1 MTEGQIFHFNLP
13 IISFL
18 AKGGI
23 LIIPILF
30 CSVIALTIVLERLYS
45 SRKLRIKNPDDLIT
59 KVKRALNKK
68 GIDKALFIAENSKNP
83 LGRVLK
89 EGIKRYRAGKDK
101 ECIERAMASA
111 AEREIRELER
121 YLSALSTVGN
131 IAPLLGLL
139 GTVTGMIKA
148 FMVIERLGGRVNA
161 SVLAGGI
168 WEAMLTTALG
178 LSVAIPTI
186 VAHNYLVSRVRNFT
200 ALLQEKLNEFLEVL
214 DDKA

>member
-1 MTEGQIFHFNLP
+1 MMEGQIFHFNLP

-23 LIIPILF
+23 LVIPILF
-30 CSVIALTIVLERLYS
+30 CSVIALTIVLERLYRF
-45 SRKLRIKNPDDLIT
+45 RKLRIKNPDLIAR
-59 KVKRALNKK
+59 VKKALNEK
-68 GIDKALFIAENSKNP
+68 GVDEALFIAENSKNP

-89 EGIKRYRAGKDK
+89 EGIKRYRAGK
-101 ECIERAMASA
+101 EPMERAMASA
-111 AEREIRELER
+111 AEREIRGLER
-121 YLSALSTVGN
+121 YLPALSTVGN

-186 VAHNYLVSRVRNFT
+186 VAHNYLVSKLRNFT
-200 ALLQEKLNEFLEVL
+200 AVLQERLNEFLEVL

>member
-1 MTEGQIFHFNLP
+1 MGSQIFHFNLP

-23 LIIPILF
+23 LVIPILF
-30 CSVIALTIVLERLYS
+30 CSIIALTIVLERLYRF
-45 SRKLRIKNPDDLIT
+45 RKLRIKNPDLIVM
-59 KVKRALNKK
+59 VKKALNEK
-68 GIDKALFIAENSKNP
+68 GVDEALFIVENSKNP

-89 EGIKRYRAGKDK
+89 EGIKKYQAGKK
-101 ECIERAMASA
+101 EMERAMTFA
-111 AEREIRELER
+111 AEKEIRELEK
-121 YLSALSTVGN
+121 YLPALSTIGDV
-131 IAPLLGLL
+131 APLLGLL

-148 FMVIERLGGRVNA
+148 FMVIERLGGKVNA

-186 VAHNYLVSRVRNFT
+186 VAHNYLVSKLRNFT
-200 ALLQEKLNEFLEVL
+200 ADLQEKLNEFLEIL

>member
-1 MTEGQIFHFNLP
+1 MMEGQIFHFNLP

-23 LIIPILF
+23 LVIPILF
-30 CSVIALTIVLERLYS
+30 CSVVALTIVLERLYRF
-45 SRKLRIKNPDDLIT
+45 RKLRIKNPDLIAR
-59 KVKRALNKK
+59 VKKALNEK
-68 GIDKALFIAENSKNP
+68 GVDEALFIAENSKNP

-89 EGIKRYRAGKDK
+89 EGIKRYRAGK
-101 ECIERAMASA
+101 ESMERAMASA
-111 AEREIRELER
+111 AEREIRGLER
-121 YLSALSTVGN
+121 YLPALSTVGN

-139 GTVTGMIKA
+139 GTVTGMIRA

-186 VAHNYLVSRVRNFT
+186 VAHNYLVSKLRNFT
-200 ALLQEKLNEFLEVL
+200 AVLQERLNEFLEVL

>member
-1 MTEGQIFHFNLP
+1 MMESQIFHFNLP

-23 LIIPILF
+23 LVIPILF
-30 CSVIALTIVLERLYS
+30 CSVIALTIVLERLYRF
-45 SRKLRIKNPDDLIT
+45 RKLRIKNPDLIA
-59 KVKRALNKK
+59 KVKKALNEK
-68 GIDKALFIAENSKNP
+68 GVDEALFILENSKNP

-89 EGIKRYRAGKDK
+89 EGIKRYQAGR
-101 ECIERAMASA
+101 EEIERAMAFA
-111 AEREIRELER
+111 AEREIRELEK
-121 YLSALSTVGN
+121 YLPALSTIGD

-148 FMVIERLGGRVNA
+148 FMVIERLGGKVNA

-186 VAHNYLVSRVRNFT
+186 VAHNYLVSKLRNFT
-200 ALLQEKLNEFLEVL
+200 AELQEKLNEFLE
-214 DDKA
+214 DIK

>member
-1 MTEGQIFHFNLP
+1 MMEGQIFHFNLP

-23 LIIPILF
+23 LVIPILF
-30 CSVIALTIVLERLYS
+30 CSVVALTIVLERLYRF
-45 SRKLRIKNPDDLIT
+45 RKLRIKNPDLIAR
-59 KVKRALNKK
+59 VKKALNEK
-68 GIDKALFIAENSKNP
+68 GVDEALFIAENSKNP

-89 EGIKRYRAGKDK
+89 EGIKRYRAGK
-101 ECIERAMASA
+101 ESMERAMAFA

-121 YLSALSTVGN
+121 YLPALSTVGN

-186 VAHNYLVSRVRNFT
+186 VAHNYLVSKLRNFT
-200 ALLQEKLNEFLEVL
+200 AVLQERLNEFLEIL

>member
-1 MTEGQIFHFNLP
+1 MMEGQIFHFNLP

-23 LIIPILF
+23 LVIPILF
-30 CSVIALTIVLERLYS
+30 CSVVALTIVLERLYRF
-45 SRKLRIKNPDDLIT
+45 RKLRIKNPDLIAR
-59 KVKRALNKK
+59 VKKALNEK
-68 GIDKALFIAENSKNP
+68 GVDEALFIAENSKNP

-89 EGIKRYRAGKDK
+89 EGIKRYRAGK
-101 ECIERAMASA
+101 EPMERAMAFA
-111 AEREIRELER
+111 AEREIRGLER
-121 YLSALSTVGN
+121 YLPALSTVGN

-186 VAHNYLVSRVRNFT
+186 VAHNYLVSKLRNFT
-200 ALLQEKLNEFLEVL
+200 AVLQERLNEFLEIL

>member
-1 MTEGQIFHFNLP
+1 MMGNQIFHFNLP

-23 LIIPILF
+23 LVIPILF
-30 CSVIALTIVLERLYS
+30 CSIIALTIVLERLYRF
-45 SRKLRIKNPDDLIT
+45 RKLRIKNPDLIIM
-59 KVKRALNKK
+59 VKKALNEK
-68 GIDKALFIAENSKNP
+68 GIDEALFIVENSKNP
-83 LGRVLK
+83 LGRILK
-89 EGIKRYRAGKDK
+89 EGIKKYQAGKK
-101 ECIERAMASA
+101 EMERAMTFA
-111 AEREIRELER
+111 AEKEIRELEK
-121 YLSALSTVGN
+121 YLPALFTIGDV
-131 IAPLLGLL
+131 APLLGLL

-186 VAHNYLVSRVRNFT
+186 VAHNYLVSKLRNFT
-200 ALLQEKLNEFLEVL
+200 AVLQERLNEFLEIL

>member
-1 MTEGQIFHFNLP
+1 MMGSQIFHFNLP

-23 LIIPILF
+23 LVIPILF
-30 CSVIALTIVLERLYS
+30 CSIIALTIVLERLYRF
-45 SRKLRIKNPDDLIT
+45 RKLRIKNPDLIIM
-59 KVKRALNKK
+59 VKKALNEK
-68 GIDKALFIAENSKNP
+68 GVDEALFIVENSKNP
-83 LGRVLK
+83 LGRILK
-89 EGIKRYRAGKDK
+89 EGIKKYQAGKK
-101 ECIERAMASA
+101 EMERAMTFA
-111 AEREIRELER
+111 AEKEIRELEK
-121 YLSALSTVGN
+121 YLPALSTIGDV
-131 IAPLLGLL
+131 APLLGLL

-148 FMVIERLGGRVNA
+148 FMVIERLGGKVNA

-186 VAHNYLVSRVRNFT
+186 VAHNYLVSKLRNFT
-200 ALLQEKLNEFLEVL
+200 ADLQEKLNEFLEIL

>member
-1 MTEGQIFHFNLP
+1 MMGNQIFHFNLP

-23 LIIPILF
+23 LVIPILF
-30 CSVIALTIVLERLYS
+30 CSIIALTIVLERLYRF
-45 SRKLRIKNPDDLIT
+45 RKLRIKNPDLIIM
-59 KVKRALNKK
+59 VKKALNEK
-68 GIDKALFIAENSKNP
+68 GIDEALFIVENSKNP

-89 EGIKRYRAGKDK
+89 EGIKKYQAGKK
-101 ECIERAMASA
+101 EMERAMTFA
-111 AEREIRELER
+111 AEKEIRELEK
-121 YLSALSTVGN
+121 YLPALSTIGDV
-131 IAPLLGLL
+131 APLLGLL

-148 FMVIERLGGRVNA
+148 FMVIERLGGKVNA

-186 VAHNYLVSRVRNFT
+186 VAHNYLVSKLRNFT
-200 ALLQEKLNEFLEVL
+200 ADLQEKLNEFLEIL

>member
-1 MTEGQIFHFNLP
+1 MGSQIFHFNLP

-23 LIIPILF
+23 LVIPILF
-30 CSVIALTIVLERLYS
+30 CSIIALTIVLERLYRF
-45 SRKLRIKNPDDLIT
+45 RKLRIKNPDLIIM
-59 KVKRALNKK
+59 VKKALNEK
-68 GIDKALFIAENSKNP
+68 GIDEALFIVENSKNP
-83 LGRVLK
+83 LGRILK
-89 EGIKRYRAGKDK
+89 EGIKKYQAGKK
-101 ECIERAMASA
+101 EMERAMTFA
-111 AEREIRELER
+111 AEKEIRELEK
-121 YLSALSTVGN
+121 YLPALSTIGDV
-131 IAPLLGLL
+131 APLLGLL

-148 FMVIERLGGRVNA
+148 FMVIERLGGKVNA

-186 VAHNYLVSRVRNFT
+186 VAHNYLVSKLRNFT
-200 ALLQEKLNEFLEVL
+200 ADLQEKLNEFLEIL

>member
-1 MTEGQIFHFNLP
+1 M
-13 IISFL
+13 ISFL

-23 LIIPILF
+23 LVIPILF
-30 CSVIALTIVLERLYS
+30 CSVVALTIVLERLYRF
-45 SRKLRIKNPDDLIT
+45 RKLRIKNPDLPARVQ
-59 KVKRALNKK
+59 KALNEK
-68 GIDKALFIAENSKNP
+68 GIDEALFIAENSKNP

-89 EGIKRYRAGKDK
+89 EGIKRYRAGK
-101 ECIERAMASA
+101 ESMERAMASA
-111 AEREIRELER
+111 AEREIRGLER
-121 YLSALSTVGN
+121 YLPALSTVGN

-186 VAHNYLVSRVRNFT
+186 VAHNYLVSKLRNFT
-200 ALLQEKLNEFLEVL
+200 AVLQERLNEFLEIL

>member
-1 MTEGQIFHFNLP
+1 MEGQIFHFNLP

-23 LIIPILF
+23 LVIPILF
-30 CSVIALTIVLERLYS
+30 CSVVALTIVLERLYRF
-45 SRKLRIKNPDDLIT
+45 RKLRIKNPDLIAR
-59 KVKRALNKK
+59 VKKALNEK
-68 GIDKALFIAENSKNP
+68 GVDEALFIAENSKNP

-89 EGIKRYRAGKDK
+89 EGIKRYRAGK
-101 ECIERAMASA
+101 ESMERAMASA
-111 AEREIRELER
+111 AEREIRGLER
-121 YLSALSTVGN
+121 YLPALSTVGN

-186 VAHNYLVSRVRNFT
+186 VAHNYLVSKLRNFT
-200 ALLQEKLNEFLEVL
+200 AVLQERLNEFLEIL

>member
-1 MTEGQIFHFNLP
+1 MEGQIFHFNLP

-23 LIIPILF
+23 LVIPILF
-30 CSVIALTIVLERLYS
+30 CSVVALTIVLERLYRF
-45 SRKLRIKNPDDLIT
+45 RKLRIKNPDLIAR
-59 KVKRALNKK
+59 VKKALNEK
-68 GIDKALFIAENSKNP
+68 GVDEALFIAENSKNP

-89 EGIKRYRAGKDK
+89 EGIKRYRAGK
-101 ECIERAMASA
+101 EPMERAMAFA

-121 YLSALSTVGN
+121 YLPALSTVGN

-186 VAHNYLVSRVRNFT
+186 VAHNYLVSKLRNFT
-200 ALLQEKLNEFLEVL
+200 AVLQERLNEFLEIL

>member
-1 MTEGQIFHFNLP
+1 MMGNQIFHFNLP

-23 LIIPILF
+23 LVIPILF
-30 CSVIALTIVLERLYS
+30 CSIIALTIVLERLYRF
-45 SRKLRIKNPDDLIT
+45 RKLRIKNPDLIIM
-59 KVKRALNKK
+59 VKKALNEK
-68 GIDKALFIAENSKNP
+68 GIDEALFIVENSKNP
-83 LGRVLK
+83 LGRILK
-89 EGIKRYRAGKDK
+89 EGIKKYQAGKK
-101 ECIERAMASA
+101 EMERAMTFA
-111 AEREIRELER
+111 AEKEIRELEK
-121 YLSALSTVGN
+121 YLPALSTIGDV
-131 IAPLLGLL
+131 APLLGLL

-148 FMVIERLGGRVNA
+148 FMVIERLGGKVNA

-186 VAHNYLVSRVRNFT
+186 VAYNYLVSKLRNFT
-200 ALLQEKLNEFLEVL
+200 ADLQEKLNEFLEIL

>member
-1 MTEGQIFHFNLP
+1 MGGQIFHFNLP

-23 LIIPILF
+23 LVIPILF
-30 CSVIALTIVLERLYS
+30 CSVVALTLVLERLYRF
-45 SRKLRIKNPDDLIT
+45 RKLRIKNPDLIAR
-59 KVKRALNKK
+59 VKKALNEK
-68 GIDKALFIAENSKNP
+68 GVDEALFIAENSKNP

-89 EGIKRYRAGKDK
+89 EGIKRYRAGK
-101 ECIERAMASA
+101 ESMERAMASA
-111 AEREIRELER
+111 AQREIRGLER
-121 YLSALSTVGN
+121 YLPALSTVGN

-186 VAHNYLVSRVRNFT
+186 VAHNYLVSKLRNFT
-200 ALLQEKLNEFLEVL
+200 AVLQERLNEFLEIL

>member
-1 MTEGQIFHFNLP
+1 MGSQIFHFNLP

-23 LIIPILF
+23 LVIPILF
-30 CSVIALTIVLERLYS
+30 CSIIALTIVLERLYRF
-45 SRKLRIKNPDDLIT
+45 RKLRIKNPDLIIM
-59 KVKRALNKK
+59 VKKALNEK
-68 GIDKALFIAENSKNP
+68 GIDEALFIVENSKNP

-89 EGIKRYRAGKDK
+89 EGIKKYQAGKK
-101 ECIERAMASA
+101 EMERAMTFA
-111 AEREIRELER
+111 AEKEIRELEK
-121 YLSALSTVGN
+121 YLPALSTIGDV
-131 IAPLLGLL
+131 APLLGLL

-148 FMVIERLGGRVNA
+148 FMVIERLGGKVNA

-186 VAHNYLVSRVRNFT
+186 VAHNYLVSKLRNFT
-200 ALLQEKLNEFLEVL
+200 ADLQEKLNEFLEIL

>member
-1 MTEGQIFHFNLP
+1 MMEGQIFHFNLP

-23 LIIPILF
+23 LVIPILF
-30 CSVIALTIVLERLYS
+30 CSIVALTIVLERLYRF
-45 SRKLRIKNPDDLIT
+45 RKLRIKNPDLIAR
-59 KVKRALNKK
+59 VKKALNEK
-68 GIDKALFIAENSKNP
+68 GIDEALFIAENSKNP

-89 EGIKRYRAGKDK
+89 EGIKRYRAGK
-101 ECIERAMASA
+101 ESMERAMAFA
-111 AEREIRELER
+111 AEKEIRELER
-121 YLSALSTVGN
+121 YLPALSTVGN

-186 VAHNYLVSRVRNFT
+186 VAHNYLISKLRNFT
-200 ALLQEKLNEFLEVL
+200 AVLQERLNEFLETL

>member
-1 MTEGQIFHFNLP
+1 MMGSQIFHFNLP

-23 LIIPILF
+23 LVIPILF
-30 CSVIALTIVLERLYS
+30 CSIIALTIVLERLYRF
-45 SRKLRIKNPDDLIT
+45 RKLRIKNPDLIIM
-59 KVKRALNKK
+59 VKKALNEK
-68 GIDKALFIAENSKNP
+68 GIDEALFIVENSKNP

-89 EGIKRYRAGKDK
+89 EGIKKYQAGKK
-101 ECIERAMASA
+101 EMERAMTFA
-111 AEREIRELER
+111 AEKEIRELEK
-121 YLSALSTVGN
+121 YLPALSTIGDV
-131 IAPLLGLL
+131 APLLGLL

-148 FMVIERLGGRVNA
+148 FMVIERLGGKVNA

-186 VAHNYLVSRVRNFT
+186 VAHNYLVSKLRNFT
-200 ALLQEKLNEFLEVL
+200 ADLQEKLNEFLEIL

>member
-1 MTEGQIFHFNLP
+1 MMGNQIFHFNLP

-23 LIIPILF
+23 LVIPILF
-30 CSVIALTIVLERLYS
+30 CSIIALTIVLERLYRF
-45 SRKLRIKNPDDLIT
+45 RKLRIKNPDLIIM
-59 KVKRALNKK
+59 VKKALNEK
-68 GIDKALFIAENSKNP
+68 GVDEALFIVENSKNP
-83 LGRVLK
+83 LGRILK
-89 EGIKRYRAGKDK
+89 EGIKKYQAGKK
-101 ECIERAMASA
+101 EMERAMTFA
-111 AEREIRELER
+111 AEKEIRELEK
-121 YLSALSTVGN
+121 YLPALFTIGDV
-131 IAPLLGLL
+131 APLLGLL

-148 FMVIERLGGRVNA
+148 FMVIERLGGKVNA

-186 VAHNYLVSRVRNFT
+186 VAHNYLVSKLRNFT
-200 ALLQEKLNEFLEVL
+200 ADLQEKLNEFLEIL

>member
-1 MTEGQIFHFNLP
+1 MMEGQILHSNLP

-23 LIIPILF
+23 LVIPILF
-30 CSVIALTIVLERLYS
+30 CSVVALTIVLERLYRF
-45 SRKLRIKNPDDLIT
+45 RKLRIKNPDLIAR
-59 KVKRALNKK
+59 VKKALNEK
-68 GIDKALFIAENSKNP
+68 GVDEALFITENSKNP

-89 EGIKRYRAGKDK
+89 EGIKRYRAGK
-101 ECIERAMASA
+101 ECMERAMASA
-111 AEREIRELER
+111 AEREIRGLER
-121 YLSALSTVGN
+121 YLPALSTVGN

-186 VAHNYLVSRVRNFT
+186 VAYNYLVSKLRNFT
-200 ALLQEKLNEFLEVL
+200 AVLQERLNEFLEIL

>member
-1 MTEGQIFHFNLP
+1 MMEGQIFHFNLP

-23 LIIPILF
+23 LVIPILF
-30 CSVIALTIVLERLYS
+30 CSVVALTIVLERLYRF
-45 SRKLRIKNPDDLIT
+45 RKLRIKNPDLIA
-59 KVKRALNKK
+59 KVKRALNEK
-68 GIDKALFIAENSKNP
+68 GIDEALLIAENTKNP

-89 EGIKRYRAGKDK
+89 EGIKRYHSGKEEMEK
-101 ECIERAMASA
+101 AMTFA

-121 YLSALSTVGN
+121 YLPALSTVGN

-186 VAHNYLVSRVRNFT
+186 VAHNYLISKLRDFT
-200 ALLQEKLNEFLEVL
+200 AVLQERLNEFLEIL

>member
-1 MTEGQIFHFNLP
+1 MMEGKIFHFNLP

-23 LIIPILF
+23 LVIPILF
-30 CSVIALTIVLERLYS
+30 CSVIAITIVLERLYRF
-45 SRKLRIKNPDDLIT
+45 RKLRIKNPDLIAR
-59 KVKRALNKK
+59 VKRALNEK
-68 GIDKALFIAENSKNP
+68 GVDEALFVAENSKNP

-89 EGIKRYRAGKDK
+89 EGIKRYRAGK
-101 ECIERAMASA
+101 EPMERAMAFA

-121 YLSALSTVGN
+121 YLPALSTVGN

-186 VAHNYLVSRVRNFT
+186 VAHNYLVSKLRNFT
-200 ALLQEKLNEFLEVL
+200 AVLQERLNEFLEIL

>member
-1 MTEGQIFHFNLP
+1 MMEGQIFHFNLP

-23 LIIPILF
+23 LVIPILF
-30 CSVIALTIVLERLYS
+30 CSVVALTIVLERLYRF
-45 SRKLRIKNPDDLIT
+45 RKLRIKNPDLIAR
-59 KVKRALNKK
+59 VKKALNEK
-68 GIDKALFIAENSKNP
+68 GVDEALFIAENSKNP

-89 EGIKRYRAGKDK
+89 EGIKRYRAGK
-101 ECIERAMASA
+101 ESMERAMASA
-111 AEREIRELER
+111 AEREIRGLER
-121 YLSALSTVGN
+121 YLPALSTVGN

-186 VAHNYLVSRVRNFT
+186 VAHNYLVSKLRNFT
-200 ALLQEKLNEFLEVL
+200 AVLQERLNEFLEIL

>member
-1 MTEGQIFHFNLP
+1 MGSQIFHFNLP

-23 LIIPILF
+23 LVIPILF
-30 CSVIALTIVLERLYS
+30 CSVVALTIILERLYKF
-45 SRKLRIKNPDDLIT
+45 RKLRIKNPDLIVM
-59 KVKRALNKK
+59 VKRALNEK
-68 GIDKALFIAENSKNP
+68 GIDEALSIVENNKNP

-89 EGIKRYRAGKDK
+89 EGIKKYQAGR
-101 ECIERAMASA
+101 EEMERAMTFA
-111 AEREIRELER
+111 AEKEIKELEK
-121 YLSALSTVGN
+121 YLPALSTIGDV
-131 IAPLLGLL
+131 APLLGLL

-148 FMVIERLGGRVNA
+148 FMVIERLGGKVNA

-186 VAHNYLVSRVRNFT
+186 VAHNYLVSKLRNFT
-200 ALLQEKLNEFLEVL
+200 ADLQEKLNEFLEIL

>member
-1 MTEGQIFHFNLP
+1 M
-13 IISFL
+13 ISFL

-23 LIIPILF
+23 LVIPILF
-30 CSVIALTIVLERLYS
+30 CSVVALTIVLERLYRF
-45 SRKLRIKNPDDLIT
+45 RKLRIKNPDLPARVQ
-59 KVKRALNKK
+59 KALNEK
-68 GIDKALFIAENSKNP
+68 GIDEALFIAENSKNP

-89 EGIKRYRAGKDK
+89 EGIKRYRAGK
-101 ECIERAMASA
+101 EYMERAMASA
-111 AEREIRELER
+111 AQREIRGLER
-121 YLSALSTVGN
+121 YLPALSTVGN

-186 VAHNYLVSRVRNFT
+186 VAHNYLVSKLRNFT
-200 ALLQEKLNEFLEVL
+200 AVLQERLNEFLEIL